1 MATPMCS
8 QTLLYG
14 SVRESEIRVFL
25 MIFAENIEF
34 NALLANGVI
43 SRLRGNYDMS

>member
-1 MATPMCS
+1 MEGEGN
-8 QTLLYG
+8 QKLEFL
-14 SVRESEIRVFL
+14 L

-43 SRLRGNYDMS
+43 SRLRENCNLN